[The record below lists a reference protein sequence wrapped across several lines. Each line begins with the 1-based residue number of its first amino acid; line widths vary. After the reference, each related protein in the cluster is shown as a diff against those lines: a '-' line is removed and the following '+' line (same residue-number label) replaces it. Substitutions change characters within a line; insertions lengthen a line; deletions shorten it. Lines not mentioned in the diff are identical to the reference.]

1 MQSSKEWDS
10 VSLQS
15 INNLQAT
22 ENLSVK
28 KSTSR
33 HI

>member
-1 MQSSKEWDS
+1 MQSSKEWD

-22 ENLSVK
+22 ENLSVE